1 MSVSENEPYD
11 SSTSTYGE
19 SEAPLHNVT
28 SLEDSGVLTRQ
39 EQLKIC
45 CTPTYRMRRLRN
57 RGAIL
62 LLVWN
67 YLIISPFFVSQK
79 RSISKGNYTLPFTLY
94 MVAGG
99 LTLSIAGW
107 IADVYFGRYKVIQF
121 SMWIMWIAY
130 MLMTAST
137 VVTEL
142 NWFEGY
148 SNKFN
153 GYINEIFMIVAV
165 IGLGAFQP
173 NIIQFGIDQLHDAS
187 SDEISAFIIWY
198 MWTGYAS
205 GIVAHFVDY
214 IPKKYKAIQNLVIC
228 IHLSVALCLLS
239 LFKHTLIKEPVTK
252 SPFKL
257 VYNVIR
263 YAKKHKYIGYRSAFT
278 YCEDE
283 LPSRIDF
290 SKSKYGGPF
299 TTEQVEDVK
308 TFLRLLVI
316 VAMVSISFGV
326 IFTSYS
332 LLLRLLKL
340 FSLQVCTDKSC
351 YFKHSFIA
359 IVEFS
364 WAFLLPIFE
373 FIIYPIFH
381 RFLSCIKTKALLM
394 TGVLLQIPVAV
405 SLMLIEIMAR
415 HNSLDSGSN
424 ITIQCVRSDTFE
436 LSYRIDYRWLALP
449 CIVYSL
455 SVAFWSI
462 GTIRFIAAQSPYS
475 MRGLVMGSL
484 YGLFFLSA
492 AVGIAISLPFTR
504 NLSLW
509 GKGIISCGFW
519 HSLII
524 LIITGTTSV
533 LYMLILNWYKSRKR
547 EDVLPNEH
555 IFAERYYEK

>member
-1 MSVSENEPYD
+1 MSISEDEPCD
-11 SSTSTYGE
+11 SSTYGE
-19 SEAPLHNVT
+19 SEAPLHNVA
-28 SLEDSGVLTRQ
+28 SLEGRGVLTRQ

-45 CTPTYRMRRLRN
+45 CKPTYRMRRLRN

-67 YLIISPFFVSQK
+67 YLITAQYFVREK
-79 RSISKGNYTLPFTLY
+79 RSIVKGNYTLPFTLWL
-94 MVAGG
+94 VAGG
-99 LTLSIAGW
+99 LTLSISGW
-107 IADVYFGRYKVIQF
+107 IADVYFGRYKVIRF

-142 NWFEGY
+142 NCFEGY
-148 SNKFN
+148 SNKVN
-153 GYINEIFMIVAV
+153 SYISEIFMIVVA
-165 IGLGAFQP
+165 IGLGAFQA

-205 GIVAHFVDY
+205 GIVAHFVQY
-214 IPKKYKAIQNLVIC
+214 VPEKYKAIVKFVIC

-257 VYNVIR
+257 VYNVIQ
-263 YAKKHKYIGYRSAFT
+263 YAKKNKYIRYRSAFT

-283 LPSRIDF
+283 VPSRIDF
-290 SKSKYGGPF
+290 GKSKYGGPF

-316 VAMVSISFGV
+316 VAVVSISFGA

-332 LLLRLLKL
+332 LLLRLFKL
-340 FSLQVCTDKSC
+340 FSLTDNCKSC

-381 RFLSCIKTKALLM
+381 RFLSCINTKTLLM

-415 HNSLDSGSN
+415 HDTFDNGGN

-449 CIVYSL
+449 CILYSL
-455 SVAFWSI
+455 SAAFWSI
-462 GTIRFIAAQSPYS
+462 GIIRFIAAQSPYS

-509 GKGIISCGFW
+509 GTGIISCGFW
-519 HSLII
+519 HSLAI
-524 LIITGTTSV
+524 LIITGTATV
-533 LYMLILNWYKSRKR
+533 LYVLILNWYKSRKR

>member
-1 MSVSENEPYD
+1 MSTSEDEPYD
-11 SSTSTYGE
+11 SSTYGE

-28 SLEDSGVLTRQ
+28 SLEVLTRQ
-39 EQLKIC
+39 EQLKLC
-45 CTPTYRMRRLRN
+45 CKPTYRMRRLRN

-67 YLIISPFFVSQK
+67 YLITTQYFVRQK
-79 RSISKGNYTLPFTLY
+79 RSIAKGSYTLPFTLWL
-94 MVAGG
+94 VAGG
-99 LTLSIAGW
+99 ITLSISGW
-107 IADVYFGRYKVIQF
+107 IADVYFGRYKVIRF

-142 NWFEGY
+142 NWFEEY
-148 SNKFN
+148 SNKVN
-153 GYINEIFMIVAV
+153 SYINEIFMIVVA
-165 IGLGAFQP
+165 IGLGAFQA
-173 NIIQFGIDQLHDAS
+173 NIIQFGIDQLHDAP

-198 MWTGYAS
+198 MWTVYAS
-205 GIVAHFVDY
+205 GIVAHFVYY
-214 IPKKYKAIQNLVIC
+214 IPKYIVKAIQNLVIC
-228 IHLSVALCLLS
+228 IHLSVALCLLF

-257 VYNVIR
+257 VYNIIR

-283 LPSRIDF
+283 IPSRIDF
-290 SKSKYGGPF
+290 GKSKYGGPF

-316 VAMVSISFGV
+316 VAVVSISSGE

-332 LLLRLLKL
+332 LLLRLFRL
-340 FSLQVCTDKSC
+340 FSLQVCTDGSC
-351 YFKHSFIA
+351 YFEHSFFA
-359 IVEFS
+359 IMLFS

-373 FIIYPIFH
+373 LIIYPIFH
-381 RFLSCIKTKALLM
+381 RFLSCIKTKTLLM

-405 SLMLIEIMAR
+405 SLMMIEIMAR
-415 HNSLDSGSN
+415 RNSLSSSSN
-424 ITIQCVRSDTFE
+424 ITIQCVGSDTFE

-449 CIVYSL
+449 CIIYSL
-455 SVAFWSI
+455 SVALWAI

-509 GKGIISCGFW
+509 GTGIISCGFW
-519 HSLII
+519 HSLAILSII
-524 LIITGTTSV
+524 GTASV
-533 LYMLILNWYKSRKR
+533 LYGVMLKWYKSRKR

>member
-1 MSVSENEPYD
+1 MSTSEDEPCD
-11 SSTSTYGE
+11 SSTYSE

-45 CTPTYRMRRLRN
+45 CKPTYRLRRLRN

-67 YLIISPFFVSQK
+67 YLIITMFFVNQK
-79 RSISKGNYTLPFTLY
+79 GSITKGNYTLPVTLELI
-94 MVAGG
+94 AQG
-99 LTLSIAGW
+99 LTLSVAGW
-107 IADVYFGRYKVIQF
+107 IADVYFGRYKVIRF

-142 NWFEGY
+142 NWFEAY
-148 SNKFN
+148 NDKVN
-153 GYINEIFMIVAV
+153 GYINEIFIVIAA
-165 IGLGAFQP
+165 IGMGAFQA
-173 NIIQFGIDQLHDAS
+173 NIVQFGIDQLHDAS
-187 SDEISAFIIWY
+187 SDEISAFITWFV
-198 MWTGYAS
+198 WTILAN
-205 GIVAHFVDY
+205 GIVAYFVEY
-214 IPKKYKAIQNLVIC
+214 LPEVVEKCVIC
-228 IHLSVALCLLS
+228 IQLSVALCLLS
-239 LFKHTLIKEPVTK
+239 LFKHILIKEPVTK

-263 YAKKHKYIGYRSAFT
+263 YAKKHKYIGCRSAFT

-283 LPSRIDF
+283 IPSRIDF
-290 SKSKYGGPF
+290 GKSKYGGPF

-308 TFLRLLVI
+308 TFLRLLV
-316 VAMVSISFGV
+316 VTAVVSVSSGNIFSSF
-326 IFTSYS
+326 S
-332 LLLRLLKL
+332 LLIRLYKL
-340 FSLQVCTDKSC
+340 SSLDVCTDDSLPEC
-351 YFKHSFIA
+351 YFKQRFTA
-359 IVEFS
+359 TMVFS
-364 WAFLLPIFE
+364 WAILLPIFE

-381 RFLSCIKTKALLM
+381 RFLSCINTKTLLM

-415 HNSLDSGSN
+415 RNTLDSGGN
-424 ITIQCVRSDTFE
+424 ITIQCVGSDTFE

-449 CIVYSL
+449 SIIQSL
-455 SVAFWSI
+455 SVAFWNI
-462 GTIRFIAAQSPYS
+462 GIIRFIAAQSPYS

-492 AVGIAISLPFTR
+492 AVGIATSLPFTH
-504 NLSLW
+504 NLSVW
-509 GKGIISCGFW
+509 GTGIISCGFW
-519 HSLII
+519 HSLTI
-524 LIITGTTSV
+524 LIIIGTVSV
-533 LYMLILNWYKSRKR
+533 LYVLILKWYKRRKR

>member
-1 MSVSENEPYD
+1 MSTSEDEPYD
-11 SSTSTYGE
+11 SSTYGE

-28 SLEDSGVLTRQ
+28 SLEGRGVLTRQ

-67 YLIISPFFVSQK
+67 YLIISTFYVSQK
-79 RSISKGNYTLPFTLY
+79 RSIAKGNFTLPFTLY

-107 IADVYFGRYKVIQF
+107 IADVYFGRYKVIRF
-121 SMWIMWIAY
+121 CMWIMWIAY

-137 VVTEL
+137 VATD
-142 NWFEGY
+142 FEAY
-148 SNKFN
+148 SDQIN
-153 GYINEIFMIVAV
+153 GYVNVLFTVV
-165 IGLGAFQP
+165 IAICLGAFQA
-173 NIIQFGIDQLHDAS
+173 NIIQFGIDQLHDAF

-205 GIVAHFVDY
+205 GIVAHFVQY
-214 IPKKYKAIQNLVIC
+214 VPEKYRAIVKFVIC

-257 VYNVIR
+257 VYNVIQ
-263 YAKKHKYIGYRSAFT
+263 YAKKNKYIRYRSAFT

-283 LPSRIDF
+283 VPSRIDF
-290 SKSKYGGPF
+290 GKSKYGGPF

-316 VAMVSISFGV
+316 VAVVSIPFGA

-332 LLLRLLKL
+332 LLLRLFKL
-340 FSLQVCTDKSC
+340 FSLTDNCKSC

-381 RFLSCIKTKALLM
+381 RFLSCINTKILLM

-415 HNSLDSGSN
+415 RNALDSGGN

-462 GTIRFIAAQSPYS
+462 GIIRFIAAQSPYS

-492 AVGIAISLPFTR
+492 AVGVAISLPFTR

-509 GKGIISCGFW
+509 GTGIVSCGFW
-519 HSLII
+519 HSLAI
-524 LIITGTTSV
+524 LIIIGTASV
-533 LYMLILNWYKSRKR
+533 LYGVMLKWYKSRKR

>member
-1 MSVSENEPYD
+1 MSISEDEPCD
-11 SSTSTYGE
+11 SSTYGE
-19 SEAPLHNVT
+19 SEAPLHNVA
-28 SLEDSGVLTRQ
+28 SLEGRGVLTRQ

-45 CTPTYRMRRLRN
+45 CKPTYRMRRLRN

-67 YLIISPFFVSQK
+67 YLITAQYFVREK
-79 RSISKGNYTLPFTLY
+79 RSIVKGNYTLPFTLWL
-94 MVAGG
+94 VAGG
-99 LTLSIAGW
+99 LTLSISGW
-107 IADVYFGRYKVIQF
+107 IADVYFGRYKVIRF

-148 SNKFN
+148 SNKVN
-153 GYINEIFMIVAV
+153 SYISEIFMIVVA
-165 IGLGAFQP
+165 IGLGAFQA

-205 GIVAHFVDY
+205 GIVAHFVQY
-214 IPKKYKAIQNLVIC
+214 VPEKYKAIVKFVIC

-239 LFKHTLIKEPVTK
+239 FFKHALIKEPVTK

-283 LPSRIDF
+283 IPSRIDF
-290 SKSKYGGPF
+290 GKSKYGGPF

-316 VAMVSISFGV
+316 VAVVSISFGA

-332 LLLRLLKL
+332 LLLRLFKL
-340 FSLQVCTDKSC
+340 FSLTDNCKSC

-381 RFLSCIKTKALLM
+381 RFLSCINTKILLM

-415 HNSLDSGSN
+415 RNSLDSGSN

-455 SVAFWSI
+455 SVALWSI

-519 HSLII
+519 HSFAI
-524 LIITGTTSV
+524 LIIIGTTSV
-533 LYMLILNWYKSRKR
+533 LYMLIMNWYKSRKR